1 MENRPEF
8 LCPICE
14 YGHFFRVVKDA
25 KGIPYDTQYTCGSIK
40 GPKGPGGW
48 DGKTCPNFK
57 RSPPRD
63 PLEGCEITFT
73 KGPVV
78 TFKYSR

>member
-1 MENRPEF
+1 MENKSEF
-8 LCPICE
+8 LCPVCVD
-14 YGHFFRVVKDA
+14 GRFFRVVKSA
-25 KGIPYDTQYTCGSIK
+25 EGIPCDVQYICK
-40 GPKGPGGW
+40 GKHGW

-63 PLEGCEITFT
+63 SLKGREITFA

-78 TFKYSR
+78 KFEYSR